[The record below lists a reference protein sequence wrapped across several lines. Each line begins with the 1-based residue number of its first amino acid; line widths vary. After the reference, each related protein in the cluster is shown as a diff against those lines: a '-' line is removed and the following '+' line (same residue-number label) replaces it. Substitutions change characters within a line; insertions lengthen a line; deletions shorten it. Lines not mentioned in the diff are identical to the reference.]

1 MSIYIKNGILHV
13 TGAQDKLRKK
23 GQEKP
28 DFLTNYTMLDI
39 ETTAYILTAIE
50 LLN

>member
-39 ETTAYILTAIE
+39 ETTGLYPYRDRS
-50 LLN
+50 NY